1 MGRELW
7 GGVMNGYSS
16 SIVPRTDRPS
26 RREPGDLRWPARHV
40 ALLIGGYLGMI
51 WTGLLLLGR
60 AVLE

>member
-1 MGRELW
+1 
-7 GGVMNGYSS
+7 MNGYSS
-16 SIVPRTDRPS
+16 SIAPRTDRPS

-60 AVLE
+60 AVLQ